1 MKKIFLFMLILCLEI
16 KISAQQPNEYKPAMS
31 SVIPPSPNAAS
42 LGQYG
47 NVPISYYNG
56 TTNINIPLHDIE
68 LAGQKLPISIGYNS
82 SGIKVTQEA
91 SWVGLSWALN
101 AGGCITRECFG
112 GDDFKESTSFGYYW
126 DNNLTLDLLTNPQY
140 TPIGTWRPEILWLLN
155 TDPQPDIFHFNFGQ
169 YSGSMFFEKGNPVP
183 LIRNCKEYLKPL
195 YNPEHKYWQIK
206 DGNGYIYYFGRS
218 EASRDIS
225 TGCYKSDRAEYNITP
240 LNPVRTI
247 NDISELITQYPFESD
262 RKSVV

>member
-112 GDDFKESTSFGYYW
+112 GDDFKESTSFGY
-126 DNNLTLDLLTNPQY
+126 
-140 TPIGTWRPEILWLLN
+140 
-155 TDPQPDIFHFNFGQ
+155 
-169 YSGSMFFEKGNPVP
+169 
-183 LIRNCKEYLKPL
+183 
-195 YNPEHKYWQIK
+195 
-206 DGNGYIYYFGRS
+206 
-218 EASRDIS
+218 
-225 TGCYKSDRAEYNITP
+225 
-240 LNPVRTI
+240 
-247 NDISELITQYPFESD
+247 
-262 RKSVV
+262 